1 MSGAFEFLKH
11 YEGKVTID
19 GVKAT
24 PEMID
29 NLDNVENAEIH
40 MIPKGMCEESKFR
53 IYVRPWMANDSGN
66 LDFHQ
71 RWNNGIPMP
80 DREMKGK
87 ILAETPGM
95 LKMELWS
102 MDNKQHWIGYVS
114 KSAIVEMEEI

>member
-1 MSGAFEFLKH
+1 MSGTFEFLKH
-11 YEGKVTID
+11 YEGKVTLD
-19 GVKAT
+19 GEKAT

-29 NLDNVENAEIH
+29 NIENLESVEIH
-40 MIPKGMCEESKFR
+40 MIPKSMCEESSYY

-80 DREMKGK
+80 NREMKGK

-95 LKMELWS
+95 LR
-102 MDNKQHWIGYVS
+102 MDLTTLDGKQHWTGYVS
-114 KSAIVEMEEI
+114 KSAIIEMKEM